1 MAEQLVAS
9 SIAAPG
15 FMGVNTQDSSVT
27 LESGFATQ
35 ALNCVIDKFG
45 RIGARKGWTKKH
57 DTNSDLSTSN
67 VKAIG
72 ELIGNDGTSYTI
84 VAGNNKLF
92 KLSGSTLS
100 VLTYGGGGTAP
111 TITDSNW
118 QMAALNNVLFLY
130 QAGHDPLI
138 FDPAVSATT
147 YRRVSEKSGYLGTV
161 AQNNCVIAAYGRTWS
176 ANNATAKSTVQFSD
190 LLAGHVLSTGSAGSI
205 DVSQVWPNGSDEI
218 TALAAHNGFLYI
230 FGRRQILIYANAKN
244 PLGAGTDG
252 MYLQD
257 HISGIGCCA
266 RDSVVVTGTDVLF
279 LSDSGVR
286 SMARTVQEKSAPM
299 RDISAN
305 VRDDLVRDTAQET
318 LANIKAVYSDVNAFY
333 LITFPASSTTY
344 CFDTRKALPDGSARV
359 TTWSLVPTALFSN
372 RAKELLTGH
381 AGYVGSYLGNL
392 DNESTY
398 RMAYYSNHFDLGTPS
413 QVKILKKV
421 GFTIVGA
428 SGVGLALKYGFDYT
442 NAYRSLPFS
451 LMSSNPAEYGTAEF
465 GIAEYESGIVFDNQ
479 KIQAGGSGNVLQI
492 GLEVEINDF
501 EVSVQKLDVFCKLG
515 RTR

>member
-1 MAEQLVAS
+1 MAEQIVAS

-45 RIGARKGWTKKH
+45 RIGARKGWTAKH
-57 DTNSDLSTSN
+57 TTNSDLSTAS

-84 VAGNNKLF
+84 VAGNNKIF

-111 TITDSNW
+111 TLTDSNW

-138 FDPAVSATT
+138 FDPSVSATT

-161 AQNNCVIAAYGRTWS
+161 AQNNTVIAAYGRTWS
-176 ANNATAKSTVQFSD
+176 ANNASAKSTIQFSD
-190 LLAGHVLSTGSAGSI
+190 LLAGHVLTTGTAGTL

-218 TALAAHNGFLYI
+218 TALAAHNGFLYV
-230 FGRRQILIYANAKN
+230 FGRRQILIYKGAKD
-244 PLGAGTDG
+244 PSSMSLE
-252 MYLQD
+252 D
-257 HISGIGCCA
+257 HVSGIGCCA
-266 RDSVVVTGTDVLF
+266 RDSVVVTGSDVLF
-279 LSDSGVR
+279 LSDSGLR

-305 VRDDLVRDTAQET
+305 VRDDLVRDTTQET

-333 LITFPASSTTY
+333 LITFPSSSTTY
-344 CFDTRKALPDGSARV
+344 CFDTRKALPDGAARV
-359 TTWSLVPTALFSN
+359 TTWSLVPTAMFSN

-392 DNESTY
+392 DRTSSY

-413 QVKILKKV
+413 SVKMLKKV

-428 SGVGLALKYGFDYT
+428 SGVGLALKYGFDYS
-442 NAYRSLPFS
+442 NSYRSLPFY
-451 LMSSNPAEYGTAEF
+451 LGTSNPDEYGIAEY
-465 GIAEYESGIVFDNQ
+465 GIAEYETGIVFDNQ

-492 GLEVEINDF
+492 GLEVEINSF
-501 EVSVQKLDVFCKLG
+501 EISVQKLDVFCKVG

>member
-1 MAEQLVAS
+1 MAEQIVAS

-45 RIGARKGWTKKH
+45 RIGARKGWTAKH
-57 DTNSDLSTSN
+57 TTNSDLGSGSI
-67 VKAIG
+67 KAIG

-84 VAGNNKLF
+84 VTGNNKLF
-92 KLSGSTLS
+92 KLSGSTLTM
-100 VLTYGGGGTAP
+100 LTYGGGGTAP

-130 QAGHDPLI
+130 QAGHDPLV
-138 FDPAVSATT
+138 FDPSVSDTT
-147 YRRVSEKSGYLGTV
+147 FRRVSEKTGYLGTA
-161 AQNNCVIAAYGRTWS
+161 AQNNCVIAAYGRTWT
-176 ANNATAKSTVQFSD
+176 ANNSTTKSTIQFSD
-190 LLAGHVLSTGSAGSI
+190 LLAGHVLTTGTAGTL

-218 TALAAHNGFLYI
+218 TALAAHNGYLYV
-230 FGRRQILIYANAKN
+230 FGRRQILIYK
-244 PLGAGTDG
+244 GARDPSS
-252 MYLQD
+252 MSLED

-305 VRDDLVRDTAQET
+305 VRDDLVRDTKQET

-333 LITFPASSTTY
+333 LITFPSSSTTY

-359 TTWSLVPTALFSN
+359 TTWSLIPTAMFSN

-381 AGYVGSYLGNL
+381 AGYVGSYLGNR
-392 DNESTY
+392 DRTSTY

-413 QVKILKKV
+413 SVKMLKKV

-442 NAYRSLPFS
+442 NAYRSLPFY
-451 LMSSNPAEYGTAEF
+451 LGTSNPDEYGIAEY

-492 GLEVEINDF
+492 GLEVEINNF
-501 EVSVQKLDVFCKLG
+501 EISVQKLDVFCKVG

>member
-57 DTNSDLSTSN
+57 TTNSDLGTAS

-84 VAGNNKLF
+84 VAGNNKIF
-92 KLSGSTLS
+92 KLSGSTLTM
-100 VLTYGGGGTAP
+100 LTYGGGGTAP

-138 FDPAVSATT
+138 FDPAVSSTT

-176 ANNATAKSTVQFSD
+176 ANNSTAKSTIQFSD
-190 LLAGHVLSTGSAGSI
+190 LLAGHVLSTGTAGSL
-205 DVSQVWPNGSDEI
+205 DVSQIWPNGSDEI
-218 TALAAHNGFLYI
+218 TALAAHNGYLYV
-230 FGRRQILIYANAKN
+230 FGRRQILIYKGAKD
-244 PLGAGTDG
+244 PSSMSLE
-252 MYLQD
+252 D

-305 VRDDLVRDTAQET
+305 VRDDLVRDTTQET

-333 LITFPASSTTY
+333 LITFPASGTTY
-344 CFDTRKALPDGSARV
+344 CFDTRKALQDGSARV
-359 TTWSLVPTALFSN
+359 TTWSLVPTAMFSN

-451 LMSSNPAEYGTAEF
+451 LMTSSPSEYGVAEY

-492 GLEVEINDF
+492 GLEVDINDF

>member
-45 RIGARKGWTKKH
+45 RIGARKGWTAKH
-57 DTNSDLSTSN
+57 ASNSDLSTASI
-67 VKAIG
+67 KAIG

-100 VLTYGGGGTAP
+100 LLTYGGGGTAP

-147 YRRVSEKSGYLGTV
+147 FRRVSEKSGYLGTV
-161 AQNNCVIAAYGRTWS
+161 SQNNTVIAAYGRTWS
-176 ANNATAKSTVQFSD
+176 ANNASGKSTIQFSD
-190 LLAGHVLSTGSAGSI
+190 LLAGHVLTTGSAGSI

-218 TALAAHNGFLYI
+218 VALAAHNGYLYV
-230 FGRRQILIYANAKN
+230 FGRRQILIYAGAKN

-266 RDSVVVTGTDVLF
+266 RDSVVVTGSDVIF
-279 LSDSGVR
+279 LSDSGLR

-305 VRDDLVRDTAQET
+305 VRDDLVKDTTQET

-333 LITFPASSTTY
+333 LITFPSSSTTY
-344 CFDTRKALPDGSARV
+344 CFDMRKALPDGSARV
-359 TTWSLVPTALFSN
+359 TTWSLVPTAMFSN

-392 DNESTY
+392 DRTSTY

-428 SGVGLALKYGFDYT
+428 SGVGMALKYGFDYT
-442 NAYRSLPFS
+442 NSYRSLPFYLGTS
-451 LMSSNPAEYGTAEF
+451 DPDEYGVAEY

-492 GLEVEINDF
+492 GLEVEIEDF
-501 EVSVQKLDVFCKLG
+501 EISVQKLDVFAKVG
-515 RTR
+515 KTR

>member
-1 MAEQLVAS
+1 MAEQIVAS

-45 RIGARKGWTKKH
+45 RIGARKGWTAKH
-57 DTNSDLSTSN
+57 TTNSDLGSGSI
-67 VKAIG
+67 KAIG

-84 VAGNNKLF
+84 VTGNNKLF
-92 KLSGSTLS
+92 KLSGSTLTM
-100 VLTYGGGGTAP
+100 LTYGGGGTAP

-130 QAGHDPLI
+130 QAGHDPLV
-138 FDPAVSATT
+138 FDPSVSDTT
-147 YRRVSEKSGYLGTV
+147 FRRVSEKTGYLGTA
-161 AQNNCVIAAYGRTWS
+161 AQNNCVIAAYGRTWT
-176 ANNATAKSTVQFSD
+176 ANNSTTKSTIQFSD
-190 LLAGHVLSTGSAGSI
+190 LLAGHVLTTGTAGTL

-218 TALAAHNGFLYI
+218 TALAAHNGYLYV
-230 FGRRQILIYANAKN
+230 FGRRQILIYK
-244 PLGAGTDG
+244 GARDPSS
-252 MYLQD
+252 MALED

-305 VRDDLVRDTAQET
+305 VRDDLVRDTKQET

-333 LITFPASSTTY
+333 LITFPSSSTTY

-359 TTWSLVPTALFSN
+359 TTWSLIPTAMFSN

-381 AGYVGSYLGNL
+381 AGYVGSYLGNR
-392 DNESTY
+392 DRTSAY

-413 QVKILKKV
+413 SVKMLKKV

-442 NAYRSLPFS
+442 NAYRSLPFY
-451 LMSSNPAEYGTAEF
+451 LGTSNPDEYGIAEY

-492 GLEVEINDF
+492 GLEVEINNF
-501 EVSVQKLDVFCKLG
+501 EISVQKLDVFCKVG